1 MRDALAGELIDKYA
15 RLGDYHWRA
24 YRQGTI
30 YADHARRV
38 RRWITDRRVLDV
50 GGGDGLIAGL
60 LMRRGCEVLVVD
72 PDPVAIAHARRH
84 GVPAEVGTAYRVS
97 GRWDAI
103 YCGDTLE
110 HLRRPGRAVRR
121 FRRVAPICYVATPPR
136 RPDRTL
142 HDPFHH
148 REWTPG
154 ELTVFMARAGWRQ
167 VSSEVANE
175 RILAKFERVESWWRR
190 CLSAI
195 FRSR

>member
-1 MRDALAGELIDKYA
+1 IDRQVRPPRGLPLARVPARDDLRGPRAARPAVDHGPAGV
-15 RLGDYHWRA
+15 G
-24 YRQGTI
+24 GGGGG
-30 YADHARRV
+30 
-38 RRWITDRRVLDV
+38 

-121 FRRVAPICYVATPPR
+121 FRRVAPICYVAAPPR

-148 REWTPG
+148 RG
-154 ELTVFMARAGWRQ
+154 G
-167 VSSEVANE
+167 
-175 RILAKFERVESWWRR
+175 
-190 CLSAI
+190 
-195 FRSR
+195 